1 VIFTLPQRDLPV
13 VSTALRRGNVKVE
26 VLSAEG
32 RDVVASGTLQT
43 IDNQIDMTTGTIKLK
58 AVFENEDQKLWP
70 GQFVSTRVVIDTLT
84 DARVVPAVAVRRGP
98 NGTFVYVVGSDEK
111 AHVRPVTVLLQDETR
126 AVIGQEVEFG
136 TQIVTVGFAQLADNK
151 PVRNVAGDQPA
162 TRPPSTSSTSQH
174 QHKRESSG
182 KRDRTDGQ
190 ERRRREDKGASDDPA
205 RQTGTRE
212 AQK

>member
-1 VIFTLPQRDLPV
+1 VY
-13 VSTALRRGNVKVE
+13 
-26 VLSAEG
+26 
-32 RDVVASGTLQT
+32 
-43 IDNQIDMTTGTIKLK
+43 
-58 AVFENEDQKLWP
+58 ENEDQALWP

-98 NGTFVYVVGSDEK
+98 NGTFVYVVGSDAK
-111 AHVRPVTVLLQDETR
+111 AAVRPVTVLLQDETR

-151 PVRNVAGDQPA
+151 PVRIVAGDQPR
-162 TRPPSTSSTSQH
+162 TKSLTTSSTSEP

-182 KRDRTDGQ
+182 KRDQKGGQ
-190 ERRRREDKGASDDPA
+190 QHRRRQEKGASDDPA